1 MRKRILI
8 SPNSF
13 KECADSVT
21 IAELIKNNL
30 SYLRDTELIVKP
42 ITDGGDGFL
51 SVCKFHFDGELRTYS
66 ISTAYDNS
74 TFDCPILYCEN
85 RKEIYIESAEVLGLK
100 VVPLQYR
107 NPLKLSSNG
116 SGELLKKIEQ
126 DVQIKRIKVDKVFIG
141 IGGTATIDMGVGMMS
156 ELGLKLLDSTNAELR
171 VLPENFLAVRT
182 IEYKPFN
189 FSFEVI
195 PVVDVTN
202 PLVGERGGVKM
213 FGRQK
218 GAEDK
223 AISILENSF
232 NHLLKLFENN
242 RLQFS
247 HKKLSGAGGG
257 LPAAFQIFYTKP
269 LLYSSEFIQYNLG
282 FKEYSDSDN
291 IDYLITGE
299 GAYDHQSGFG
309 KGVGTL
315 IYLFD
320 SKVKQIFLVCGRISK
335 DSVSSLPEYV
345 LPIELNKYFSS
356 DDKSILNYR
365 EGLEKACQNIVKQLN
380 F

>member
-51 SVCKFHFDGELRTYS
+51 SVCKFHFGRELRTYS

-100 VVPLQYR
+100 VVSLTNR
-107 NPLKLSSNG
+107 NPLKLTSKG
-116 SGELLKKIEQ
+116 LGQLLKKIEQ
-126 DVQIKRIKVDKVFIG
+126 DVQLNRIKVHKTFIG

-156 ELGLKLLDSTNAELR
+156 ELGLNLLDSTNAELGL
-171 VLPENFLAVRT
+171 LPENFPAVQT
-182 IEYKPFN
+182 IEYKRFN

-202 PLVGERGGVKM
+202 PLVGDRGGVKV

-218 GAEDK
+218 GAEGK

-247 HKKLSGAGGG
+247 HKELSGAGGG

-269 LLYSSEFIQYNLG
+269 LLYSSEFIQYNLE
-282 FKEYSDSDN
+282 FTKYSDSDSV
-291 IDYLITGE
+291 DYLITGE
-299 GAYDHQSGFG
+299 GAYDHQSGLG
-309 KGVGTL
+309 KGVGVL
-315 IYLFD
+315 IDLFN
-320 SKVKQIFLVCGRISK
+320 SHVNQIFLICGKISNN
-335 DSVSSLPEYV
+335 SITSLPKNV
-345 LPIELNKYFSS
+345 VPIELMNYFENEPESIKKY
-356 DDKSILNYR
+356 KAGI
-365 EGLEKACQNIVKQLN
+365 EKACQEIVKNLN